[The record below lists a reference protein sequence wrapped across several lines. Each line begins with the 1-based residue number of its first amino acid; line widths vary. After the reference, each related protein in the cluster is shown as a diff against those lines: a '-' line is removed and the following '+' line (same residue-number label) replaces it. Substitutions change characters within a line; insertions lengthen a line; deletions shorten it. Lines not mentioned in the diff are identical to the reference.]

1 MTRSEMFA
9 KHLPSKHLQEEKEF
23 HYTAEKP
30 GRTCLNQVTREN
42 IASRGALKT
51 RVPDRTR

>member
-1 MTRSEMFA
+1 MFT

>member
-1 MTRSEMFA
+1 MFT

-30 GRTCLNQVTREN
+30 GSACLNQVTTAN
-42 IASRGALKT
+42 IASRSALKT